1 MEALQ
6 SIQVSIPLWQV
17 ILLGLIAL
25 ACIIS
30 SRLKLGLVATF
41 SIALYW
47 SLMKQFPQG
56 ESSIMHFQFF
66 DVFCFFIGFSLAAVF
81 IIYLFFMN
89 SE

>member
-6 SIQVSIPLWQV
+6 SIHISVPLWQV

-30 SRLKLGLVATF
+30 ARLKLGLVATF

-47 SLMKQFPQG
+47 SLMKQLSQG
-56 ESSIMHFQFF
+56 GNSITNFKFF
-66 DVFCFFIGFSLAAVF
+66 DVFSLFVGFSLAAVF
-81 IIYLFFMN
+81 IIYLIFMTR
-89 SE
+89 E

>member
-6 SIQVSIPLWQV
+6 SINVSIPLWQV
-17 ILLGLIAL
+17 IMLGLIAL

-30 SRLKLGLVATF
+30 ARLKLGLVATF

-56 ESSIMHFQFF
+56 GSSIMNLQFF
-66 DVFCFFIGFSLAAVF
+66 DVFCLFIGFSLAAVF
-81 IIYLFFMN
+81 IIYLFFMA

>member
-17 ILLGLIAL
+17 VLLGLIAL

-30 SRLKLGLVATF
+30 ARLKLGLVATF

-47 SLMKQFPQG
+47 SLMKQFSQG
-56 ESSIMHFQFF
+56 GSSIMNIP
-66 DVFCFFIGFSLAAVF
+66 VF
-81 IIYLFFMN
+81 
-89 SE
+89 